1 MKSVMH
7 KGFRWLFSKIRD
19 SRLKTKMTLLV
30 LLSVFVPLLVST
42 SLFNSFSAE
51 NISRSQEQNAQ
62 NAYSQLQDLFSTRVD
77 VVQQDICLLL
87 QDANV
92 RALLQSPVANWD
104 IQKLPQDKA
113 MMNAEVGF
121 GRRVLQVFEENEI
134 SFEHTPSGIDT
145 FSVLVH
151 QEEFAN
157 KEQDVIAGL
166 HRAVNPD
173 NIFLESDLA
182 LVAIVGRGMK
192 NARGTA
198 GRLCT
203 ALADAGINIKMIDQG
218 SSELNIIVGI
228 QNEDFRRAIRTIYHE
243 FIEKEQ

>member
-7 KGFRWLFSKIRD
+7 KGFRWLFSKVRD

-92 RALLQSPVANWD
+92 RALLQSPV
-104 IQKLPQDKA
+104 
-113 MMNAEVGF
+113 
-121 GRRVLQVFEENEI
+121 I
-134 SFEHTPSGIDT
+134 SPLRMPAPS
-145 FSVLVH
+145 
-151 QEEFAN
+151 
-157 KEQDVIAGL
+157 
-166 HRAVNPD
+166 
-173 NIFLESDLA
+173 
-182 LVAIVGRGMK
+182 
-192 NARGTA
+192 
-198 GRLCT
+198 
-203 ALADAGINIKMIDQG
+203 
-218 SSELNIIVGI
+218 
-228 QNEDFRRAIRTIYHE
+228 
-243 FIEKEQ
+243 